1 MNINLTET
9 EALTIADFLVS
20 AITTINGLQT
30 PLSDEQQEFISAANE
45 FIIQTW
51 TGANEHDKQVIIEEQ
66 RQKLKDIN

>member
-1 MNINLTET
+1 MNINLTEE

-30 PLSDEQQEFISAANE
+30 PLSDEQQAFIYASNQ

-51 TGANEHDKQVIIEEQ
+51 TQADEQDKQMIIEEQ